1 MTAADLD
8 ALENVAH
15 SLRNE
20 VLLLRALSYLGRDGF
35 TASEWRDF
43 DQSFIKSMALSET
56 LEKMIAEAREADE

>member
-15 SLRNE
+15 GLRNE

-35 TASEWRDF
+35 RADEWKDF
-43 DQSFIKSMALSET
+43 DQSFIKAIALSET